1 MQMLVQDVRYAL
13 RQLRLAPV
21 FSLTAMLT
29 LALGIG
35 ATTAIFS
42 LVHAVML
49 RSLPVVDP
57 ASLWRIGDNQE
68 CCVEGGLQ
76 SDGWSLFSY
85 QLHERLQ
92 AAAPEFEQ
100 LAAFQAS
107 PKQFNVRR

>member
-1 MQMLVQDVRYAL
+1 MDGLDLLAWNFGVFCGVLQQMELLRDVRYAA

-21 FSLTAMLT
+21 FSVTVMVT

-57 ASLWRIGDNQE
+57 ASLWRIGDTQE
-68 CCVEGGLQ
+68 CCVEGGRE
-76 SDGWSLFSY
+76 SDALEAV
-85 QLHERLQ
+85 LL
-92 AAAPEFEQ
+92 
-100 LAAFQAS
+100 
-107 PKQFNVRR
+107 